1 MEHPLVIEQLKKDF
15 GELEALKAVSF
26 ALQPGE
32 LFGLLGPNGAGK
44 TTLISILS
52 SLLKPSAGKASIF
65 GHDVRTDSFNA
76 RRLLGVVPQEIV
88 SHGFFTVNEVLQY
101 HSGFYG
107 LRNNQKRIDFLLEKL
122 GLSKQRDQS
131 ASELSGGMKRR
142 LLIAKALVHHPP
154 LLLLDEPTAGVD
166 VDLRNN
172 LWEFVRDLHKEGM
185 TILLTTHYLQEAE
198 ELCER
203 IGVLHQ
209 GALIELDETQ
219 KLIHELTYKNVTL
232 TLTQPWQPEEL
243 PAAVKIQEN
252 IIQAR
257 IAHDK
262 TVGELIK
269 NLMIPL
275 EWVQDISIVEGRL
288 EDAFMSLIEQHKTKQ
303 P

>member
-1 MEHPLVIEQLKKDF
+1 MQSPLIIENLKKNF
-15 GELEALKAVSF
+15 GGLEALKDVSF
-26 ALQPGE
+26 SLKPGE

-52 SLLKPSAGKASIF
+52 SLLKPTSGAASIF
-65 GHDVRTDSFNA
+65 GNDVLADSLKA

-122 GLSKQRDQS
+122 ALTKQRDQS
-131 ASELSGGMKRR
+131 ASDLSGGMKRR

-172 LWEFVRDLHKEGM
+172 LWEFVRDLHQGGM

-209 GALIELDETQ
+209 GALIELDDTQ
-219 KLIHELTYKNVTL
+219 KLIHDLTYKNITL
-232 TLTQPWQPEEL
+232 TLTQPWRPEGL
-243 PAAVKIQEN
+243 PAGVQIQEN
-252 IIQAR
+252 IVQAR

-275 EWVQDISIVEGRL
+275 EWVRDISIVEGRL
-288 EDAFMSLIEQHKTKQ
+288 EDAFMSLIEQHNKKQ